1 MLGFA
6 LPQLSQLWPPEAPYL
21 RLSGRTTLKSKM
33 PGLISLVMRWLKE
46 HRHFR
51 RLADQNLKA
60 SRLRS
65 FGRWLVAPV
74 LTVHLRLWK
83 VCLRRLA

>member
-65 FGRWLVAPV
+65 LGRCLAPPV
-74 LTVHLRLWK
+74 LKAHLRLWK
-83 VCLRRLA
+83 VLRHRLS